1 MSDIV
6 QMSRLYRDPT
16 LQHQIDL
23 TLARLI
29 LESVNVRAHSY
40 NVLAVDTY
48 HVHTYIYTHNRRQTI
63 TAHHKMALQ
72 L

>member
-40 NVLAVDTY
+40 NVSVVDTY
-48 HVHTYIYTHNRRQTI
+48 HVHTY
-63 TAHHKMALQ
+63 M
-72 L
+72 

>member
-1 MSDIV
+1 MSDIVHV

-23 TLARLI
+23 TLTRLI

-48 HVHTYIYTHNRRQTI
+48 HVHTYIYAQ
-63 TAHHKMALQ
+63 
-72 L
+72 